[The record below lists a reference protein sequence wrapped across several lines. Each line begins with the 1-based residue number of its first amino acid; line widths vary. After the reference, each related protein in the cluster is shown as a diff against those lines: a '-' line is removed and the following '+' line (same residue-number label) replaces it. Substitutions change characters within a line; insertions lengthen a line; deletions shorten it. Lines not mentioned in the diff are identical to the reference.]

1 MVMPA
6 SARSYVAT
14 ATSAVFVTRLSQPIL
29 LAIGVSRRGLMG
41 ELLVIDALRSKR
53 LELVGLMGRLEQQL
67 YQTPFALTQT

>member
-1 MVMPA
+1 
-6 SARSYVAT
+6 
-14 ATSAVFVTRLSQPIL
+14 
-29 LAIGVSRRGLMG
+29 MG